1 MQFLLEASK
10 ESDRLADIDNYVL
23 LSRDEKEKLVKSKLN
38 NSNIDT
44 DAFAYNIAKDE
55 NIYYKDHPL
64 YFAAQIIPRKIGPIS
79 QFTLLQLG
87 QKNNRYSNVIKEADW
102 LGSADLYAD
111 EDANTAWKIKA
122 LTLASDNG
130 VDLNKFKQDGHWLSI
145 DRFKNVANSELSS
158 YSKINNSKQNLYS
171 RLKKLAND
179 VDKSEKDIIPIV
191 NEVDEKLEAAIQ
203 KAANELMTIRG
214 VKIKKQDALDFVRT
228 NLETNPDLSIDDL
241 LLNYLR
247 QL

>member
-10 ESDRLADIDNYVL
+10 ESDRLADIDNYML
-23 LSRDEKEKLVKSKLN
+23 LSRDEKERLVKSKLN

-44 DAFAYNIAKDE
+44 DAFAYSIAKDE
-55 NIYYKDHPL
+55 STYYKDHPL

-158 YSKINNSKQNLYS
+158 FSKINNSKQNLYS

-179 VDKSEKDIIPIV
+179 VDKSEKDIMPIV